1 MMIGEVANHY
11 FLGGGFL
18 PQIKFTKMHGIG
30 NDYVYINCFTEQVD
44 NPNEL
49 AKIMSPRRFS
59 VGADGVIL
67 ICPSKVADAKM
78 RMFNLDG
85 SEGKMCGNGIRCVGK
100 FVYDNNIAHKD
111 TVTVETLSGI
121 KTLYI
126 TDKDGAAET
135 ITVDMDKA
143 ELSPEK
149 IPAIADCDTIIDT
162 AITVDGNSYNITAVS
177 MGNPHAV
184 TFCDEIDSLNLEKI
198 GPHFEHHEM
207 FPQSVNTEFIRVID
221 EKTLQMRV
229 WERGSGE
236 TFACGTGAC
245 AAAVAAVENG
255 YCKHDTEIT
264 VHLVGGDLFITYKN
278 DGTVFMRGPATKV
291 FDGVYEY

>member
-1 MMIGEVANHY
+1 M
-11 FLGGGFL
+11 

-30 NDYVYINCFTEQVD
+30 NDYVYINCFEQTVKD
-44 NPNEL
+44 PKTL
-49 AKIMSPRRFS
+49 ATKMSPRRFS

-67 ICPSKVADAKM
+67 ICPSDVADAKM

-100 FVYDNNIAHKD
+100 FVYDNGIAHKN

-121 KTLYI
+121 KTLEI
-126 TDKDGAAET
+126 TDKDGKADT
-135 ITVDMDKA
+135 ITVDMGKA

-162 AITVDGNSYNITAVS
+162 AIMVGGKDYNITAVS

-184 TFCDEIDSLNLEKI
+184 TFCDEIDDLDLKKI
-198 GPHFEHHEM
+198 GPDFEHHEM
-207 FPQSVNTEFIRVID
+207 FPEQVNTEFIRVID
-221 EKTLQMRV
+221 DKTLQMRV

-245 AAAVAAVENG
+245 AAAVAAVLNG
-255 YCKHDTEIT
+255 YCKQDREIT
-264 VHLVGGDLFITYKN
+264 VHLIGGDLFITYTS
-278 DGTVFMRGPATKV
+278 DGTVYMRGGAEKV
-291 FDGVYEY
+291 YDGVYEY